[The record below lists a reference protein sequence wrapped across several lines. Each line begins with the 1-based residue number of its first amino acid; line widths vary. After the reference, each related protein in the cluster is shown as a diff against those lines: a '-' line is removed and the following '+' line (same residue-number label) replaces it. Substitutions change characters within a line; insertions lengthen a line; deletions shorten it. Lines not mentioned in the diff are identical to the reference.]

1 MLYTTGWICL
11 LVWDDNITT
20 FYFAKNIIH
29 DKFPPILIDHLLYS
43 SLSWQLNST
52 LSNSTKR
59 FRVCTRMCI
68 IGLCTRMNTHS
79 IDFSARPTLQIEWIV
94 YFLISLIIKKTKTEE
109 KVGSNDAI
117 VNIKMNAWRLTTR
130 KKGSK
135 WHYPLLCLPTDNK
148 TAAGFLTPVEL

>member
-1 MLYTTGWICL
+1 MTLSRHLISQR
-11 LVWDDNITT
+11 T
-20 FYFAKNIIH
+20 FMTS
-29 DKFPPILIDHLLYS
+29 FPHSHRSFIFFSLSL

-79 IDFSARPTLQIEWIV
+79 IDFSARGYITNWKDRLFSHQPNNKEDEDGGKSGQQRR
-94 YFLISLIIKKTKTEE
+94 YRQH
-109 KVGSNDAI
+109 
-117 VNIKMNAWRLTTR
+117 KMNAWRLTTR

-135 WHYPLLCLPTDNK
+135 WHYSLLCLPTDNK